1 MQNLTFLKNIIAGLV
16 TSIKGIHFTKTVRQ
30 FWLYRIIGK
39 LKTVTFKR
47 KPGSV
52 PAFEFRALY
61 TKLSV
66 AYVIDVLKKT
76 IDLAFKDGKSI

>member
-1 MQNLTFLKNIIAGLV
+1 MQNLTFLKNILVGLV

-39 LKTVTFKR
+39 LKTISFKI

-52 PAFEFRALY
+52 PAFKFRALY
-61 TKLSV
+61 PKLSV

-76 IDLAFKDGKSI
+76 IDLAFKDGKSM